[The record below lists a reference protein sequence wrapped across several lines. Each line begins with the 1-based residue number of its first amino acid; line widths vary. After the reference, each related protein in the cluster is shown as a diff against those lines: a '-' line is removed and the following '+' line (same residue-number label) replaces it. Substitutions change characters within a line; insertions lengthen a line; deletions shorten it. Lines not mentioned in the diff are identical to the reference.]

1 MADRLKQDADE
12 RKANSQFEITGAGEL
27 PANMRVMQPATEREE

>member
-12 RKANSQFEITGAGEL
+12 REASSHFEITGAGAL
-27 PANMRVMQPATEREE
+27 PASMRVMQPATQREE